1 MPVVADQ
8 VEVTGSGRR
17 LRTSPRVLRLLSLDS
32 LQGLGQRVMCRP
44 NFIFYRKLYSLPSFF
59 TEDHKYK
66 EENILNVHPV
76 LAQRWKS

>member
-1 MPVVADQ
+1 MVADQ

-32 LQGLGQRVMCRP
+32 LQGLGQRVICRP
-44 NFIFYRKLYSLPSFF
+44 NFIFYRKLYSLSSFF

-76 LAQRWKS
+76 LAQRRKS